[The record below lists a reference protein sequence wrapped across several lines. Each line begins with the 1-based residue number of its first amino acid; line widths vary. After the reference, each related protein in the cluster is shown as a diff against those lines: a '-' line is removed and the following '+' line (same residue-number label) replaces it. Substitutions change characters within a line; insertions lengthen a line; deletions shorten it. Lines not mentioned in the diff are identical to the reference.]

1 MAEVNVE
8 KTRSEDRE
16 RQGSQALEHR
26 QRSGMAQR
34 GDAFPSLL
42 FRNPSDLFSMN
53 PFALM
58 RHFNEEMNR
67 GFGDTAAQIWSPAVD
82 ISERDGKLMVHADL
96 PGLKQ
101 DDVKVEVIDDQLIIQ
116 GERKREHEENRQGF
130 RRSERSYGSFYRS
143 IPLPEGAN
151 VDQTQAQFNNG
162 VLEVSIPVPE
172 EQHKRRQIPIGTGT
186 QNTQQK
192 TQQNA
197 PQSTQPKGQ
206 TGETTKTRAA

>member
-8 KTRSEDRE
+8 KTRPEERE

-26 QRSGMAQR
+26 QQSGIAQR
-34 GDAFPSLL
+34 GAEFPSLH
-42 FRNPSDLFSMN
+42 FRDPSDLFNMN

-58 RHFNEEMNR
+58 RHFNQEVNR
-67 GFGDTAAQIWSPAVD
+67 AFGDTSNQIWSPAID

-96 PGLKQ
+96 PGMKQ
-101 DDVKVEVIDDQLIIQ
+101 DDVKIEVIDDQLIIQ

-172 EQHKRRQIPIGTGT
+172 GQQRKRRQIPIGTGAQNAQ

-192 TQQNA
+192 AETN
-197 PQSTQPKGQ
+197 Q
-206 TGETTKTRAA
+206 TKAA